1 MMGGQQ
7 LLPGN
12 STSLERTAA
21 QALAQIKRVPIPL
34 RQLCNPDTCPVD
46 LLPYLAWAFSVDRWD
61 SKWTEAAKRTAI
73 RSSHYIHSR
82 KGTIGALRR
91 VVEPL
96 GYLIEVLEWWQTTP
110 EGVPG
115 TFALKV
121 GVLETG
127 ITEEMYQ
134 ELTWLIDDARPVT
147 RHLTGLAISLE
158 TTGGIN
164 IFASTYDGDEI
175 DVYPPVLRDIVATGV
190 IRAPGREH
198 TIDTLDI
205 YPPVPGV
212 INLTCYIGA
221 AGREHSID
229 TLDIY
234 P

>member
-1 MMGGQQ
+1 MSAPH

-12 STSLERTAA
+12 STPLECQAA
-21 QALAQIKRVPIPL
+21 RALAQIQRVPIPL
-34 RQLCNPDTCPVD
+34 RQLCNPNTCPVD

-61 SKWTEAAKRTAI
+61 SKWTEAAKRAAI

-96 GYLIEVLEWWQTTP
+96 GYLIQVVEWWETTP

-134 ELTWLIDDARPVT
+134 ELTWLIDDARPLT

-158 TTGGIN
+158 TTGSIN

-175 DVYPPVLRDIVATGV
+175 DVYPPLLRDIEITGV
-190 IRAPGREH
+190 IGAVGREH
-198 TIDTLDI
+198 TIDTLET
-205 YPPVPGV
+205 YPPIPGA
-212 INLTCYIGA
+212 IDLACYLGV

>member
-1 MMGGQQ
+1 MGTQT

-12 STSLERTAA
+12 ATSLERQAA
-21 QALAQIKRVPIPL
+21 QALAQIQRVPIPL
-34 RQLCNPDTCPVD
+34 RQLWNPNTCPVD
-46 LLPYLAWAFSVDRWD
+46 LLPYLAWSFSVDRWD
-61 SKWTEAAKRTAI
+61 SKWPEAAKRAAI

-121 GVLETG
+121 GLLETG

-134 ELTWLIDDARPVT
+134 ELTWLIDDAKPLT

-158 TTGGIN
+158 STGTVFIGV
-164 IFASTYDGDEI
+164 SVYEGDELS
-175 DVYPPVLRDIVATGV
+175 VYPPTQRDIDVSGYLTVG
-190 IRAPGREH
+190 GREH
-198 TIDTLDI
+198 HIDTMDI
-205 YPPVPGV
+205 YP
-212 INLTCYIGA
+212 
-221 AGREHSID
+221 
-229 TLDIY
+229 
-234 P
+234 